1 MAQRGNGLE
10 GRREW
15 FTRVKALPERACRK
29 AEMAAFASANT
40 KRLRLYSHEQVI
52 PW

>member
-29 AEMAAFASANT
+29 AERAAFAPANT
-40 KRLRLYSHEQVI
+40 KRLRVNIHQQV
-52 PW
+52 PHG

>member
-29 AEMAAFASANT
+29 TEKAVFALANEKAT
-40 KRLRLYSHEQVI
+40 VSLLEQVI
-52 PW
+52 P

>member
-1 MAQRGNGLE
+1 MAQRVNGLE

-29 AEMAAFASANT
+29 AEMAAFALANT
-40 KRLRLYSHEQVI
+40 KRLRLHSHEQVI
-52 PW
+52 P